1 MRGGPY
7 CDTLR
12 DDKIGETLLIDSSA
26 EEQECA
32 SCILSIA
39 VDRFGNCCGITYL
52 KHGLISSEDVFLC
65 VQVSLS
71 LLAIRTILTNRHN
84 TLCWILVQRAAVAG
98 LAIFEHIDGFHASQ
112 RASHASTRA
121 YPDVAPVRYG
131 LLV

>member
-1 MRGGPY
+1 VRIVHTVHRGGPLWQL
-7 CDTLR
+7 LR
-12 DDKIGETLLIDSSA
+12 YNISEARLHQLRRRISLRAGEPT
-26 EEQECA
+26 
-32 SCILSIA
+32 
-39 VDRFGNCCGITYL
+39 VG
-52 KHGLISSEDVFLC
+52 V
-65 VQVSLS
+65 VP
-71 LLAIRTILTNRHN
+71 LLAIRTILTNHHN